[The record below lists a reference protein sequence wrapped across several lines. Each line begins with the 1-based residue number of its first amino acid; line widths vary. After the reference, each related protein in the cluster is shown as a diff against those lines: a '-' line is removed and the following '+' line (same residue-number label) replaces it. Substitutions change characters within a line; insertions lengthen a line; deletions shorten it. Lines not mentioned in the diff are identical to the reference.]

1 MKDMFKMMG
10 KVREMQSKLKEA
22 QEELEHITVE
32 AEAGAGMVKATVN
45 GKHRV
50 VKLDIDE
57 DLMKPEDKEMM
68 NDLIIAAIN
77 KAMEEVEEKSR
88 EHLQQSTASFMPN
101 MEGFD
106 LDKMMGGGGQ

>member
-10 KVREMQSKLKEA
+10 KVREMQSKLQEA
-22 QEELEHITVE
+22 QDELEQIIAE

-50 VKLDIDE
+50 VKIEIDN
-57 DLMKPEDKEMM
+57 DLIKPDDKEMM

-77 KAMEEVEEKSR
+77 KAMELVEEKSR
-88 EHLQQSTASFMPN
+88 EHIQKSTASFLPN

-106 LDKMMGGGGQ
+106 LDKLMGGGGQ

>member
-22 QEELEHITVE
+22 QEELENITVE

-50 VKLDIDE
+50 VKLDIDD
-57 DLMKPEDKEMM
+57 DLIKPDDKEMM
-68 NDLIIAAIN
+68 NDLIIAAVN
-77 KAMEEVEEKSR
+77 KAMEQVEEKSR
-88 EHLQQSTASFMPN
+88 EHLQQSTAGFMPN
-101 MEGFD
+101 MEGLD
-106 LDKMMGGGGQ
+106 LDKMMGGGNE